1 MQRQWAYVRFQPKV
15 QGLNPI
21 YDYAETMSETCIGTF
36 RHNMNEMTKEKMV
49 SK

>member
-21 YDYAETMSETCIGTF
+21 YDYAENLVQQCQKRALVHLGII
-36 RHNMNEMTKEKMV
+36 
-49 SK
+49 